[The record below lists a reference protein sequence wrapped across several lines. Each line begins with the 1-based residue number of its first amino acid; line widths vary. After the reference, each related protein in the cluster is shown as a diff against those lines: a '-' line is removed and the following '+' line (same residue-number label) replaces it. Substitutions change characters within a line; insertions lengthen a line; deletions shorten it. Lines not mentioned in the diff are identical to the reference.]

1 MNRQIRKGLLMPLQ
15 PGPNRNQGRL
25 VYYAAAC
32 GQDSQVNF
40 TAVRPR
46 IKCKRNHRLPA
57 RESYFTVTVLYRTDW
72 IGVRTA
78 PFVDMGHHGRHRCEP
93 ALRVQCGVWGT
104 RSEEGAGQLSGFIQ
118 GTGYLVAGAGPLLVG
133 YLHTTTWELDWRLG
147 GAVPI
152 YRFTAYISRDHRRD
166 GSTPNQHRRRGGSH
180 SVTSTFGHGPLGN

>member
-133 YLHTTTWELDWRLG
+133 YSTQQVGSWTGGWVEPCPFIALLPISAATTG
-147 GAVPI
+147 VMAVRPI
-152 YRFTAYISRDHRRD
+152 SIEDE
-166 GSTPNQHRRRGGSH
+166 
-180 SVTSTFGHGPLGN
+180 VVPLR